1 VVTTLYS
8 AVKMGLFDKID
19 NVSGSNII
27 RKVLHL
33 RNGKMFVMSASCLHE
48 YSKKKS
54 KYYMHH

>member
-1 VVTTLYS
+1 
-8 AVKMGLFDKID
+8 MGLFDKID